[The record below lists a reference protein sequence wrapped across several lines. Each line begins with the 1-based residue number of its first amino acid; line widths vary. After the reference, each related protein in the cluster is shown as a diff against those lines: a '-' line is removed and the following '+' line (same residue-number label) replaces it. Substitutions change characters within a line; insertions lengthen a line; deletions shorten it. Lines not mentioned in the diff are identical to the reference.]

1 MIIEAIA
8 DYACETGEGPLWH
21 PDEDRLYWADIPPGK
36 LYRYDPATGTH
47 GLVLDAGEAI
57 GGFTIQEDG
66 ALLLFMARGRIALWR
81 EGQPLKNLVD
91 DIPAEREGRFNDVI
105 ADPAGRVFCGT
116 MPRNGSNGVLYR
128 LDTDGSLT
136 VVIEDAGTSNG
147 MGFTQ
152 DLKTFYHTN
161 TRRGITRYD
170 YDIDS
175 GQITNPEFAVR
186 EGASSN
192 GRPDGMTM
200 TRPTASVAAGRIR
213 LRPSHAQRPRFSGYL
228 SRAKVSAPP
237 RRPDYTDLCTS
248 PRRWKY
254 QRERRAQAGTLYGT
268 LGVMGKPPFPLKNS
282 NYRRR
287 SPAPTY
293 GAFVDLSGGSALRL
307 PY

>member
-1 MIIEAIA
+1 MIIEPIA

-21 PDEDRLYWADIPPGK
+21 PDEGRLYWVDIPPGK
-36 LYRYDPATGTH
+36 LYRYDPVTGAH
-47 GLVLDAGEAI
+47 GLVLDAGEAV

-81 EGQPLKNLVD
+81 EGQPLQDLID
-91 DIPAEREGRFNDVI
+91 EIPAEREGRFNDVI

-116 MPRNGSNGVLYR
+116 MPRSGSNGVLYR
-128 LDTDGSLT
+128 METDGTLT
-136 VVIEDAGTSNG
+136 IVIEDAGTSNG

-170 YDIDS
+170 YDIDT

-200 TRPTASVAAGRIR
+200 DAANCFWSARWDGHALVHHMPNGREIQR
-213 LRPSHAQRPRFSGYL
+213 LNFPVP
-228 SRAKVSAPP
+228 KVSSATFGGH
-237 RRPDYTDLCTS
+237 DYTDLYVTTAGGNIKETDG
-248 PRRWKY
+248 P
-254 QRERRAQAGTLYGT
+254 EAGTLYRVR
-268 LGVMGKPPFPLKNS
+268 LGVMGKPPFRS
-282 NYRRR
+282 NI
-287 SPAPTY
+287 S
-293 GAFVDLSGGSALRL
+293 V
-307 PY
+307 

>member
-1 MIIEAIA
+1 MIIESIA

-21 PDEDRLYWADIPPGK
+21 PDEELLYWVDIPPGK
-36 LYRYDPATGTH
+36 LYRYDPDTGAH
-47 GLVLDAGEAI
+47 GLVFDAGEAI

-81 EGQPLKNLVD
+81 EGQPLENLID
-91 DIPAEREGRFNDVI
+91 EIPAEREGRFNDVI

-186 EGASSN
+186 
-192 GRPDGMTM
+192 
-200 TRPTASVAAGRIR
+200 
-213 LRPSHAQRPRFSGYL
+213 
-228 SRAKVSAPP
+228 
-237 RRPDYTDLCTS
+237 
-248 PRRWKY
+248 
-254 QRERRAQAGTLYGT
+254 
-268 LGVMGKPPFPLKNS
+268 
-282 NYRRR
+282 
-287 SPAPTY
+287 
-293 GAFVDLSGGSALRL
+293 
-307 PY
+307 